1 MRNPSSATGCG
12 SYAPIEAMEAI
23 WQFALK
29 NLPLLVVPACG
40 FVLALLVLRVKKR
53 YVNEGILFRRSPR
66 QRDDSAAKSTEEDEM
81 KPERTFDLTIA
92 LRTFDQLSLED
103 GGLGYAYWN
112 EVGQLLKRATGMQA
126 QIDALSKELEQCRAR
141 LSKAD

>member
-1 MRNPSSATGCG
+1 
-12 SYAPIEAMEAI
+12 MEAI
-23 WQFALK
+23 WQFALR
-29 NLPLLVVPACG
+29 NPALLVVPACG

-66 QRDDSAAKSTEEDEM
+66 HRDDSTAKLTDEDEM
-81 KPERTFDLTIA
+81 KLDRAFDLTIA
-92 LRTFDQLSLED
+92 LRMFDQLSLED
-103 GGLGYAYWN
+103 GGLRYAYWN

-126 QIDALSKELEQCRAR
+126 QIDALSTELEQCRAR